1 MLAMTIF
8 FVRNDIYCVILY
20 NVVMNQT
27 SIKKAENVRDV
38 IRYLQKFKNALIVIY
53 LDDKTISSPLF
64 SSHIRDIA
72 LLHAAGLK
80 VVIIPGA
87 RTRIDQVLSGANL
100 NWTYKDNIRITDDN
114 AMPLI
119 KMAAFDVTNT
129 VMTNLAANNITAVI
143 GNWVRS
149 RAKGVIE
156 GFDFG
161 AAGEIDRLDTAS
173 LNTVLNEGFIPI
185 FPCIGWSA
193 TGKPYNISS
202 AILAQQVAIELKA
215 DKLFFV
221 MSETAAILKENEI
234 IPAMN
239 IEELDDYIA
248 GLKDDS
254 QTKNLLGLCKAACLN
269 GVNRSHILDGNL
281 DGVLLT
287 EIFSDLGSGTMIYT
301 NNYGK
306 IRAMLPTDIP
316 SVLAVMRPFVAS
328 GKLLPRTEEAV
339 ASKLEDFS
347 VYDFDGGVRAC
358 AALHK
363 YEDGQ
368 YEIAAVAVDEA
379 YSHIGIG
386 PKLVESL
393 VQKAKSCGAKS
404 VFIMTTQ
411 ASDWFEKIGFTEDK
425 IESIPEERK
434 KLWSPERNSKVFR
447 LN

>member
-1 MLAMTIF
+1 MVQAT
-8 FVRNDIYCVILY
+8 N
-20 NVVMNQT
+20 
-27 SIKKAENVRDV
+27 KKAENVRDV

-53 LDDKTISSPLF
+53 LDDKTIGSSLF

-72 LLHAAGLK
+72 LLHQAGLK

-87 RTRIDQVLSGANL
+87 RTRIDEVLQGEKID
-100 NWTYKDNIRITDDN
+100 WTYKDNIRITNDK

-119 KMAAFDVTNT
+119 KMAAFDVSNT

-143 GNWVRS
+143 GNWVRA
-149 RAKGVIE
+149 RAKGVLD

-161 AAGEIDRLDTAS
+161 AAGEIDKLDTAS
-173 LNTVLNEGFIPI
+173 LRTVLDDGFIPI

-202 AILAQQVAIELKA
+202 AVLAQQVAIELKA

-221 MSETAAILKENEI
+221 MGNSGAVLKDGQI
-234 IPAMN
+234 VPAMN
-239 IEELDDYIA
+239 IEELEAYVAGHADD
-248 GLKDDS
+248 L
-254 QTKNLLGLCKAACLN
+254 QVKNFLELCKTACLN

-301 NNYGK
+301 NNYGN
-306 IRAMLPTDIP
+306 IRAMQQKDIP
-316 SVLAVMRPFVAS
+316 SVLSVMRAFVAS
-328 GKLLPRTEEAV
+328 GKLLPRTEADV
-339 ASKLEDFS
+339 AAKLQDYY

-358 AALHK
+358 ASLHK
-363 YEDGQ
+363 YDDGQ

-393 VQKAKSCGAKS
+393 VQKAKSSSAKS

-411 ASDWFEKIGFTEDK
+411 ASDWFEKIGFVEDK
-425 IESIPEERK
+425 IDSIPAERK
-434 KLWSPERNSKVFR
+434 AKWSPERGSKVYR
-447 LN
+447 LKPSL